1 VIEQPIHGR
10 PRRSGRIRILLFC
23 VGLLCAIG
31 AVVPAGAAVRL
42 ENKHL
47 RLTFDEARG
56 FALTELMHLGRQ
68 TAFVG
73 DRPGPLWRLTFRDG
87 AGNELL
93 IAADTA
99 ATRRAEPAPGR
110 LTLVWEGIRAGQG
123 TARVRATL
131 SLGPEAKLSEWRL
144 ALDWTDPKL
153 TLRQVEF
160 PRIAGIRKVA
170 EDDALTLPIYWGR
183 LATDPLRRLDRYTV
197 TYPCS
202 GSMQYASYYGGGV
215 GLYVAAADPDCWMK
229 HLQWSADTKAAV
241 GDLSLLLPA
250 PDPLPKPR
258 QWEIPYP
265 AMVGIFDGD
274 WYDSAQVYRE
284 WALRQKWCA
293 EGPIATRR
301 SIPAWFKEVALWL
314 KYYNEPGKVLG
325 ELADHFEYL
334 RVPTAVHYYRYPV
347 AKFDDNYPEML
358 PAKPGYL
365 EGVRAMQAL
374 GAHVIPYTQGS
385 IWDMDTE
392 SWRLEGGASAA
403 AKTETGDFYKW
414 QIAENTFAWMCPFTK
429 KWQEKV
435 VDFVGKQVWDYGL
448 DGVYL
453 DVLAAGRARPCFDQG
468 HGHPLDGGTYWGEGN
483 RVLMQRLRER
493 IRERKPE
500 AVFTTEEI
508 CEAYLDG
515 FDGFLTLDVTR
526 GGYTPLL
533 TLCPLFTAV
542 YHDYAIQY
550 GSDCAL
556 SQETDTFCALMA
568 EHLAWG
574 AVPTLSENAPP
585 KIGEK
590 PESAAYLRAA
600 THCFHAGRKFLLEGK
615 WLRPPA
621 LDVPARKTT
630 VGFSHRATVSMPVV
644 RHSLWRAPDGSIG
657 LLLTNWTGEVQPV
670 SLHCDPVAWG
680 LPSGSTRPRQ
690 LWPAQDD
697 TGVVEMGPD
706 GTLRAQLAPRSA
718 LLLEFGGKE
727 AAAAPTQAD
736 LPFLFLR
743 QGKDGAFPQTRVEP
757 GSLWYAEGAELE
769 IAPDG
774 TLTATGTRADQDF
787 LLALRHSATIEPP
800 VRVRMADASRGGLV
814 VSVDGARVLQLRGV
828 EGLQVVARDATGAL
842 ATLSPG
848 KDFARLAPGATWHE
862 LHLPLQAI
870 PGLTPSPQ
878 TGRYDLRALAKRS
891 RELAQ
896 QCHQLALARATLPQ
910 LEEAERQR
918 AAVCAAISAQTGARI
933 RLSVAAGVRL
943 APFIP
948 CQVDV
953 ECQLGAGGQLVSE
966 PRLTVARAARPE
978 AVTIRPKPG
987 ARQPGQ
993 FEVVV
998 TDRRLVE
1005 HTVTLLAEAQ
1015 VRVGN
1020 ESFTLVDQVTLPCDI
1035 PFLAALAERKRTL
1048 VAGRSA
1054 EVAVGIRNVMPHEI
1068 QVRSRPVLPK
1078 GWSWQ
1083 PAEPETVTVGPAGLQ
1098 PGTGVVRL
1106 TVTAAPDAR
1115 PGTVRLPIETSY
1127 TGAAGSSVFCEL
1139 ACDLLP
1145 KLAPVA
1151 GDPAEFAP
1159 TPTPARIRQRG
1170 RALLYAEAGETI
1182 SLKVSNVRVTTFRDT
1197 ASYRLLDPDLKE
1209 LAKGTVKVDETA
1221 TISVKAEV
1229 SGTHFLEVVPKGG
1242 SCTIESENR
1251 CLVIEASESE
1261 PLQVIYQMPVSYI
1274 HVPADAREF
1283 ILRVKCG
1290 GETEPVDLVLT
1301 DPSGREVL
1309 RQSGALLGNEY
1320 KISVPA
1326 EGRGKAWK
1334 LSMSPREDVSLV
1346 LTGDVVPF
1354 LADHPA
1360 RLLK

>member
-1 VIEQPIHGR
+1 
-10 PRRSGRIRILLFC
+10 
-23 VGLLCAIG
+23 
-31 AVVPAGAAVRL
+31 
-42 ENKHL
+42 
-47 RLTFDEARG
+47 
-56 FALTELMHLGRQ
+56 
-68 TAFVG
+68 
-73 DRPGPLWRLTFRDG
+73 
-87 AGNELL
+87 
-93 IAADTA
+93 
-99 ATRRAEPAPGR
+99 
-110 LTLVWEGIRAGQG
+110 
-123 TARVRATL
+123 
-131 SLGPEAKLSEWRL
+131 
-144 ALDWTDPKL
+144 
-153 TLRQVEF
+153 
-160 PRIAGIRKVA
+160 
-170 EDDALTLPIYWGR
+170 
-183 LATDPLRRLDRYTV
+183 
-197 TYPCS
+197 
-202 GSMQYASYYGGGV
+202 
-215 GLYVAAADPDCWMK
+215 
-229 HLQWSADTKAAV
+229 
-241 GDLSLLLPA
+241 
-250 PDPLPKPR
+250 
-258 QWEIPYP
+258 
-265 AMVGIFDGD
+265 
-274 WYDSAQVYRE
+274 
-284 WALRQKWCA
+284 
-293 EGPIATRR
+293 
-301 SIPAWFKEVALWL
+301 
-314 KYYNEPGKVLG
+314 
-325 ELADHFEYL
+325 
-334 RVPTAVHYYRYPV
+334 
-347 AKFDDNYPEML
+347 
-358 PAKPGYL
+358 
-365 EGVRAMQAL
+365 
-374 GAHVIPYTQGS
+374 
-385 IWDMDTE
+385 
-392 SWRLEGGASAA
+392 
-403 AKTETGDFYKW
+403 
-414 QIAENTFAWMCPFTK
+414 
-429 KWQEKV
+429 
-435 VDFVGKQVWDYGL
+435 
-448 DGVYL
+448 
-453 DVLAAGRARPCFDQG
+453 
-468 HGHPLDGGTYWGEGN
+468 
-483 RVLMQRLRER
+483 MQRLRER

-842 ATLSPG
+842 ALSRLGRISPG
-848 KDFARLAPGATWHE
+848 WHPGQRGE
-862 LHLPLQAI
+862 LHLPSRRSW
-870 PGLTPSPQ
+870 LTPSPQ

-896 QCHQLALARATLPQ
+896 QCHQLALARNDA
-910 LEEAERQR
+910 ASVGRGR
-918 AAVCAAISAQTGARI
+918 APARRRCAAISAQTGARI

-953 ECQLGAGGQLVSE
+953 GCQLGAGGRWCRSRGS
-966 PRLTVARAARPE
+966 PWPCRASGT
-978 AVTIRPKPG
+978 VTIRPKPG

-1005 HTVTLLAEAQ
+1005 HTVTTPCRAQ

-1020 ESFTLVDQVTLPCDI
+1020 RLYPGR
-1035 PFLAALAERKRTL
+1035 PGNAAVRHPVPGGACRTQAD
-1048 VAGRSA
+1048 AGGRA
-1054 EVAVGIRNVMPHEI
+1054 LRGVAVGIRNVMPHEI
-1068 QVRSRPVLPK
+1068 RCAPAGAPK

-1098 PGTGVVRL
+1098 PGTGVDAP

-1290 GETEPVDLVLT
+1290 ARPSRWIWCSLT
-1301 DPSGREVL
+1301 PR
-1309 RQSGALLGNEY
+1309 GA
-1320 KISVPA
+1320 
-1326 EGRGKAWK
+1326 RC
-1334 LSMSPREDVSLV
+1334 
-1346 LTGDVVPF
+1346 
-1354 LADHPA
+1354 
-1360 RLLK
+1360 